1 MTINELVMTDMEMK
15 MILLELNKAK
25 VKIRLVIW
33 MQMTSLLKC
42 SSKWLEEEVG
52 CHRSFKR
59 SLDQEGQEEEVAEA
73 VEVDLL
79 IWQIYLVEEEE

>member
-1 MTINELVMTDMEMK
+1 MTDMEMK

-25 VKIRLVIW
+25 VRIHLVIW
-33 MQMTSLLKC
+33 MQMTFLRKC
-42 SSKWLEEEVG
+42 SNKWLEEEVG

-59 SLDQEGQEEEVAEA
+59 SLDREGQEEEVAED

-79 IWQIYLVEEEE
+79 IWQIYLVVEEE

>member
-1 MTINELVMTDMEMK
+1 MTF
-15 MILLELNKAK
+15 
-25 VKIRLVIW
+25 
-33 MQMTSLLKC
+33 LLKC

-73 VEVDLL
+73 VEVDLS